1 MAVLSGFFTGLS
13 INEGT
18 RPGFTADNEK
28 FSICFEGIDCLGVG
42 HEVAV
47 DVKRKFESS
56 YDWTAVAELV
66 LACLEGY
73 YDDYDFLDDVNIEL
87 KEWLSEFEGWG
98 LCFTLFPTDFQQFFL
113 VLFSLINVKCEEEG
127 EGMTNEE
134 KFVRIK
140 SMYMEETQGL
150 PMTDLIPRVEAK
162 MMEIVGGLKEDKR
175 RKMLKIHF
183 HGPKYRLVTKF
194 SVFKRRLRR
203 NLVEIAAEVVAQ
215 NIADSDDLEIPEILK
230 EVVSEKLI
238 DEDWISSYLI
248 AKTNQ
253 CSPANSREGSP
264 EAKVGYHISCAVILS
279 LLFLFSG
286 CWSTGSCGGETGGAY
301 DQVFSVRSI
310 QSIEESRWECGDLYL
325 FGFLEMN
332 NRLGLFNLDIF
343 E

>member
-1 MAVLSGFFTGLS
+1 MVSLSGFFTGLS

-18 RPGFTADNEK
+18 RPGFTADSEK
-28 FSICFEGIDCLGVG
+28 FSICFEGIDCLGVS
-42 HEVAV
+42 HAVAV

-113 VLFSLINVKCEEEG
+113 VLFSLINLKCEEEG

-150 PMTDLIPRVEAK
+150 PMTDLIPRVESK
-162 MMEIVGGLKEDKR
+162 MMQIVGGLKEDKR
-175 RKMLKIHF
+175 RKMLMIHF
-183 HGPKYRLVTKF
+183 HGSKYRLVAKF
-194 SVFKRRLRR
+194 SVLKKRLRR

-215 NIADSDDLEIPEILK
+215 SALGHNLFADSDDLEIPESLK
-230 EVVSEKLI
+230 EVVREKLY
-238 DEDWISSYLI
+238 DEDWISSYLM
-248 AKTNQ
+248 AKIHQLSNFG
-253 CSPANSREGSP
+253 EGSP
-264 EAKVGYHISCAVILS
+264 EAKDVGAQVPVEENLGES
-279 LLFLFSG
+279 LIKSFLFTPFRVLKSLVG
-286 CWSTGSCGGETGGAY
+286 NVGIYICL
-301 DQVFSVRSI
+301 I
-310 QSIEESRWECGDLYL
+310 
-325 FGFLEMN
+325 FGK
-332 NRLGLFNLDIF
+332 
-343 E
+343 